1 MLFDK
6 DGNQVDLDMEESNE
20 ASAMIIEAAM
30 LDAYST
36 EELNNLVENY
46 VNDLDKAVNE
56 DILMEKS
63 IIRLDKAAKKSK
75 AEKMATFQ
83 IAKEKKDRDFK
94 KLLTVWK
101 LERFLE
107 NKLTKRYGAQ
117 AKTLAKKKMKDSSK
131 SKSKSVSNAAGKV
144 KNLLHIKKK

>member
-6 DGNQVDLDMEESNE
+6 NGIMVDMGLEESDE
-20 ASAMIIEAAM
+20 STAMITEAAI

-36 EELNNLVENY
+36 DELSDIMENH
-46 VNDLDKAVNE
+46 VGDLNKAVNE
-56 DILMEKS
+56 DVLMERS

-75 AEKMATFQ
+75 AEKMSIFQ
-83 IAKEKKDRDFK
+83 IAREKKDRDFK

-107 NKLTKRYGAQ
+107 EKLTKRYGAQ
-117 AKTLAKKKMKDSSK
+117 AKVLAKKKMKDASK
-131 SKSKSVSNAAGKV
+131 SKSKTVTNASGKV
-144 KNLLHIKKK
+144 KNLLNIRKK

>member
-6 DGNQVDLDMEESNE
+6 NGIMVDMGLEESDE
-20 ASAMIIEAAM
+20 STAMITEAAI

-36 EELNNLVENY
+36 DELSDIMENH
-46 VNDLDKAVNE
+46 VSDLNKAVNE
-56 DILMEKS
+56 DILMERS

-75 AEKMATFQ
+75 AEKMSIFQ
-83 IAKEKKDRDFK
+83 IAREKKDRDFK

-107 NKLTKRYGAQ
+107 EKLTKRYGAQ
-117 AKTLAKKKMKDSSK
+117 AKVLAKKKMKDASK
-131 SKSKSVSNAAGKV
+131 SKSKTVTNASGKV
-144 KNLLHIKKK
+144 KNLLNIRKK

>member
-6 DGNQVDLDMEESNE
+6 NGIMVDMGLEESDE
-20 ASAMIIEAAM
+20 STAMITEAAI

-36 EELNNLVENY
+36 DELSDIMENH
-46 VNDLDKAVNE
+46 VGDLNKAVNE
-56 DILMEKS
+56 DVLMERS

-75 AEKMATFQ
+75 AEKMSIFQ
-83 IAKEKKDRDFK
+83 IAREKKDRDFK

-107 NKLTKRYGAQ
+107 EKLTKRYGAQ
-117 AKTLAKKKMKDSSK
+117 AKVLAKKKMKDASK
-131 SKSKSVSNAAGKV
+131 SKSKTVTNASGKV
-144 KNLLHIKKK
+144 KNLLNVRKK

>member
-36 EELNNLVENY
+36 EELNDLVENY
-46 VNDLDKAVNE
+46 VSDLDKAVNE

-75 AEKMATFQ
+75 AEKMAVFQ
-83 IAKEKKDRDFK
+83 IAREKGDRDFK
-94 KLLTVWK
+94 KLLTLWK
-101 LERFLE
+101 LERFQEKKLE
-107 NKLTKRYGAQ
+107 KRYGAQ